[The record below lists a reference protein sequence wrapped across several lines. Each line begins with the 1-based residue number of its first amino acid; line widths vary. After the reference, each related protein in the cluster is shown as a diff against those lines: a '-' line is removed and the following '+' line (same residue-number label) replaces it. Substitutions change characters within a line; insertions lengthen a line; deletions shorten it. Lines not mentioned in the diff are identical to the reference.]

1 MFGMEH
7 YTTAAR
13 GGQDDRY
20 GVDKSHPAADEYM
33 EVDVMSSNRVGM
45 LVVVSVVALLLVGC
59 GGGPRVTVSDAR
71 LELAGDR
78 TLVHLS
84 VSVPDLGE
92 DAWMMQPTFEAT
104 LRDNLGNEYK
114 AIGGSESLNT
124 TIRSGILYKHDASG
138 TIVFPAINPNV
149 DVVRLTIPL
158 HQYRSEIV
166 DALTLGFSGPRRTIY
181 VGAVWTAGSTGFTLG
196 SSYISDEDGSVL
208 AAGTH

>member
-1 MFGMEH
+1 
-7 YTTAAR
+7 
-13 GGQDDRY
+13 
-20 GVDKSHPAADEYM
+20 
-33 EVDVMSSNRVGM
+33 GM

-92 DAWMMQPTFEAT
+92 DAWTMQPTFEAT

-114 AIGGSESLNT
+114 AIGGSEGLNT
-124 TIRSGILYKHDASG
+124 TIRSGILYKHEASG
-138 TIVFPAINPNV
+138 TIVFPAINTNV
-149 DVVRLTIPL
+149 DVVRLSIPL
-158 HQYRSEIV
+158 HQYRSEIA

-181 VGAVWTAGSTGFTLG
+181 V
-196 SSYISDEDGSVL
+196 
-208 AAGTH
+208 